1 MKQSPG
7 FNHCTDFDN
16 FYFIWKIMTSRYVIN
31 GRLPPTTLRFRDIS
45 QNKTLAESLS
55 LYNSPSSKYSH
66 RHYPSARRK
75 TLSRVASNRRVEER
89 RDTDIKST
97 ATFGNL
103 SAVSLGEEFVFDR
116 STKRNETSVG
126 SIYAK

>member
-1 MKQSPG
+1 
-7 FNHCTDFDN
+7 
-16 FYFIWKIMTSRYVIN
+16 MTSRYAIN
-31 GRLPPTTLRFRDIS
+31 GRLPPTTLHFRDIS

-55 LYNSPSSKYSH
+55 FYNSPRCKYRH
-66 RHYPSARRK
+66 RRYPTARRK

-103 SAVSLGEEFVFDR
+103 SALSLGEEFVFDR
-116 STKRNETSVG
+116 STKRNETSAG